1 MSSAPVRRVGSELEE
16 PRRAGLGHNG
26 GPAWTPTG
34 LIPQDATA
42 VIYRP
47 ARSAMT
53 SGSGGRPWTLRFE
66 PRIAPFIEPLMGW
79 TGSEDVLAQVKIPFA
94 TREAAV
100 AFAQRQGWQ
109 YRVEGA
115 HEMLEV
121 RHKED

>member
-1 MSSAPVRRVGSELEE
+1 
-16 PRRAGLGHNG
+16 
-26 GPAWTPTG
+26 
-34 LIPQDATA
+34 
-42 VIYRP
+42 
-47 ARSAMT
+47 
-53 SGSGGRPWTLRFE
+53 
-66 PRIAPFIEPLMGW
+66 MGW
-79 TGSEDVLAQVKIPFA
+79 TGSEDVLAQVKIAFA